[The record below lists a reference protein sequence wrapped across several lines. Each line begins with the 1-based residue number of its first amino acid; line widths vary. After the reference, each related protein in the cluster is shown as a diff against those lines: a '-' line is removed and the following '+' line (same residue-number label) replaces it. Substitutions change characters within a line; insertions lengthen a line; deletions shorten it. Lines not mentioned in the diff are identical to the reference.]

1 MSLED
6 PIAKYATQLIKYRI
20 LVPTGDDKDLT
31 YCVNGDFQTLLSSIE
46 CSDPAKSIRIA
57 VNSWLDIES
66 GSVTDF
72 DCRQLALIVQ
82 QIFHILS
89 FRGME

>member
-6 PIAKYATQLIKYRI
+6 PIARYATQLIKYRI
-20 LVPTGDDKDLT
+20 LVPTGDGKDQT
-31 YCVNGDFQTLLSSIE
+31 YCINGDFQTLLSSIE
-46 CSDPAKSIRIA
+46 CSDPVKSIRIA

-66 GSVTDF
+66 GDVSDF

-82 QIFHILS
+82 QIFRILS